1 MLTAGALEELTAG
14 AELGVGL
21 DDGAGTEEL
30 GASTLGTDE
39 LISGI
44 AEETK
49 VSLLISSEDVSVGAD
64 TVSLSVCDKTADEV
78 LSLLSLVHAQRLNI
92 KTTAKKITAL
102 FKKPPLYVIFCK
114 NNYILFTPK
123 SQRATICFYLKNKI
137 INDIF

>member
-1 MLTAGALEELTAG
+1 MLEELTAG

-30 GASTLGTDE
+30 GAATLGIEE

-49 VSLLISSEDVSVGAD
+49 VSLLLKTSDKVSVGTD
-64 TVSLSVCDKTADEV
+64 TASLSVCDKTADEV

-123 SQRATICFYLKNKI
+123 SQRGSLFT
-137 INDIF
+137 